1 VLLSDGAPSPSILL
15 NNKTTQLDYGL
26 VTHSNTAVLTH
37 NFLEE
42 DERFDSYLSFSLP
55 KEEVRSRAS
64 AKFPFF
70 YIIFLETKVT
80 NVHEIFANIL
90 LLFMLF

>member
-1 VLLSDGAPSPSILL
+1 VLLSLAPPTTTTTSILL

-42 DERFDSYLSFSLP
+42 DERFDSYLSYSLP

-64 AKFPFF
+64 AKFPFSC
-70 YIIFLETKVT
+70 IIFRFDSYLSYSLPKVGR
-80 NVHEIFANIL
+80 L
-90 LLFMLF
+90 LN